1 MCYLGLVGSAF
12 LKAIDRNAI
21 SLIWVLFLVLFGF
34 NHSCHLTGVSMAFS
48 PFRLIGQGFKLF
60 WNAVDSSR
68 RFVIN
73 SIFLLIVIFVLVSI
87 FSSDRVKVEEKT
99 ALVLDFKGELVEQ
112 HSGSSSETFL
122 AEIQGENKRS
132 TQLRDM
138 LTVIDAAAKDP
149 KINNAVL
156 LLDGMQG
163 GGLPVLR
170 EVGAA
175 LERFKAAGKKVIAWG
190 SSYDQR
196 QYYLA
201 AHANEV
207 YLHPMGNVM
216 LTGFGR
222 YRNYYKDALDKIGI
236 TVNVLKVG
244 TFKSFAEPYIANGP
258 STAAAEADAFL
269 YNAMWKIYTDG
280 VEKARK
286 LPAGTLMNDI
296 NNIPELLK
304 VANGSVAQF
313 AVNTK
318 LVDGLKTRDDLRQLM
333 LGLGAKDPKTKSF
346 KQVSFHDYL
355 DTQVKLPFGPAV
367 AVIVAAGEISDG
379 TAPQG
384 SIGGLSTAN
393 LVRKAREDDQ
403 IKALVLRV
411 DSPGGSAF
419 GSELIRQELE
429 LTRKAGKPVVISMG
443 SVAASGGYWVSMSSD
458 EVIADAATV
467 TGSIGV
473 FAIFPTAE
481 KVVEKLG
488 VHTAGT
494 TTTWMGDSF
503 NPLRPMNPKFGEVIQ
518 MGVSN
523 IYHEFTTKAAAARK
537 TTPEKIDAVAQGR
550 VWTGE
555 QAKERG
561 LVDTLGNFGDAIKSA
576 ASRAKMG
583 EGYRVAYIEREPSKF
598 DRLFNMFGDTAAK
611 TMSKAISDQFKVAVA
626 PTGIPP
632 AAATEMIKELTWLAD
647 LRKENQTFMV
657 MTHCMCTV
665 P

>member
-1 MCYLGLVGSAF
+1 
-12 LKAIDRNAI
+12 
-21 SLIWVLFLVLFGF
+21 
-34 NHSCHLTGVSMAFS
+34 MAFS
-48 PFRLIGQGFKLF
+48 PFRAIGQAIKWS
-60 WNAVDSSR
+60 WNAVDASR
-68 RFVIN
+68 RFLFN
-73 SIFLLIVIFVLVSI
+73 LIFLIFVIFILVGL
-87 FSSDRVKVEEKT
+87 FSSNKVKVEDKT
-99 ALVLDFKGELVEQ
+99 ALVLNFKGDLVEQ
-112 HSGSSSETFL
+112 HAGSASDAFL
-122 AEIQGENKRS
+122 AEVQGENKRS
-132 TQLRDM
+132 TQLRDI
-138 LTVIDAAAKDP
+138 LTVLDAATKDP

-163 GGLPVLR
+163 AGLPMLR
-170 EVGAA
+170 EVAAA
-175 LERFKAAGKKVIAWG
+175 LERFKASGKKVIAWG
-190 SSYDQR
+190 SSFDQR

-201 AHANEV
+201 SHANQV
-207 YLHPMGNVM
+207 YMHPMGNVM

-258 STAAAEADAFL
+258 SSAAAEADAFL
-269 YNAMWKIYTDG
+269 YNAMWKFYTDG
-280 VEKARK
+280 VESARK
-286 LPAGTLMNDI
+286 LPAGAIMKSIDNL
-296 NNIPELLK
+296 PEMLK
-304 VANGSVAQF
+304 AANGSVGQF
-313 AVNTK
+313 AVDAK
-318 LVDGLKTRDDLRQLM
+318 LIDGLKTRDDLRQMM
-333 LGLGAKDPKTKSF
+333 LGMGAKDEHTKSF
-346 KQVSFHDYL
+346 KQIAFDDYL
-355 DTQVKLPFGPAV
+355 DNHRSFSFGPAV
-367 AVIVAAGEISDG
+367 AVIIAEGEISEG
-379 TAPQG
+379 NAPPG
-384 SIGGLSTAN
+384 SIGGMSTAN

-403 IKALVLRV
+403 VKALVLRV

-443 SVAASGGYWVSMSSD
+443 NVAASGGYWVSMSSD
-458 EVIADAATV
+458 EVIADAATI

-481 KVVEKLG
+481 KVMDKIG

-494 TTTWMGDSF
+494 TTTWMADSF

-518 MGVSN
+518 QGINN

-561 LVDTLGNFGDAIKSA
+561 LVDKLGSFNDALKSA
-576 ASRAKMG
+576 ATRAKLG
-583 EGYRVAYIEREPSKF
+583 EGYRVTYIEREPSKF
-598 DRLFNMFGDTAAK
+598 DRFFSMFGDNAAQAMAAAMNEK
-611 TMSKAISDQFKVAVA
+611 FKVAVA

-632 AAATEMIKELTWLAD
+632 AAATEMIKDLNWLAD
-647 LRKENQTFMV
+647 LRKENRSYMV
-657 MTHCMCTV
+657 MAHCMCTL